1 MPLPRNVKSLGLVSF
16 FTDIASEMLYPIIPL
31 FIVGT
36 LGASPAILG
45 VIEGLA
51 DGLAS
56 SLKWVGGKLSDR
68 TGKRKPFVIVGY
80 SLSALSK
87 PIMGLAAVVAGP
99 AAWGIFLT
107 GRISDR
113 IGKAVRTAPR
123 DALIAD
129 SVPKEQRGAAF
140 GFHRAMDTCGA
151 IVGPLI
157 TLIVINRFPDLPLH
171 YLFFVAVIPGAVSV
185 LVAWKYVTEIRV
197 APKSE
202 KSQAVKHSYTARF
215 WWIVIAFAIF
225 SLGNS
230 SDSFL
235 LLRARELGLS
245 FSQVIFA
252 YSLYNLVG
260 ALLAWPLG
268 QLSDR
273 IGRVPLIV
281 TGWLIY
287 ALVYSIFA
295 FNQTSLVVWL
305 SMCGYGVYAALTE
318 GVIKAMVSDHIE
330 SAHRA
335 SALGIVAG
343 IGGVC
348 QVIASIVTG
357 LLWPQKVID
366 GQFSLA
372 FLVGAGCAGI
382 AVLVILGSTLAA
394 KKTVSS

>member
-16 FTDIASEMLYPIIPL
+16 FTDVASEMLYPIIPL

-56 SLKWVGGKLSDR
+56 SLKWVGGRLSDR
-68 TGKRKPFVIVGY
+68 TGKRKPFVIGGY

-99 AAWGIFLT
+99 AAWSIFLT

-113 IGKAVRTAPR
+113 VGKAVRTAPR

-129 SVPKEQRGAAF
+129 SVPQEQRGTAF
-140 GFHRAMDTCGA
+140 GFHRTMDTCGA

-171 YLFFVAVIPGAVSV
+171 YLFFVAIIPGMISV
-185 LVAWKYVTEIRV
+185 LIAMRYVTEIRV

-202 KSQAVKHSYTARF
+202 KVLAVKHSYSARF
-215 WWIVIAFAIF
+215 WWIVVAFAIF

-235 LLRARELGLS
+235 LLRAKELGLG

-295 FNQTSLVVWL
+295 FNQDSLVVWL
-305 SMCGYGVYAALTE
+305 SMCGYGLYVALTE
-318 GVIKAMVSDHIE
+318 GVIKAMVSDHVE

-343 IGGVC
+343 VGGVC

-357 LLWPQKVID
+357 LLWQQKIID

-382 AVLVILGSTLAA
+382 AVFVILGSTLAA

>member
-1 MPLPRNVKSLGLVSF
+1 MPLPRNVKSLGVVSF

-56 SLKWVGGKLSDR
+56 SLKWVGGRLSDR
-68 TGKRKPFVIVGY
+68 TGKRKPFVIGGY

-87 PIMGLAAVVAGP
+87 PMMGLAAVVAGP
-99 AAWGIFLT
+99 AAWAIFLT

-129 SVPKEQRGAAF
+129 SVSKDQRGAAF

-157 TLIVINRFPDLPLH
+157 TLVVINRFPDLPLH
-171 YLFFVAVIPGAVSV
+171 YLFFVAIIPGIISV
-185 LVAWKYVTEIRV
+185 LIAWKFVIEIR
-197 APKSE
+197 ATPKTE
-202 KSQAVKHSYTARF
+202 KLTGVKHTYSRQF

-225 SLGNS
+225 SFGNS

-235 LLRARELGLS
+235 ILRGRELGLT

-260 ALLAWPLG
+260 AMLAWPLG
-268 QLSDR
+268 KISDQ

-281 TGWLIY
+281 AGWLVY
-287 ALVYSIFA
+287 ATVYSILA
-295 FNQTSLVVWL
+295 FNQVPLVVWL

-318 GVIKAMVSDHIE
+318 GVIKAMVSDHVE

-343 IGGVC
+343 IGGIC
-348 QVIASIVTG
+348 QVTASIVTG
-357 LLWPQKVID
+357 LLWQQRFFE
-366 GQFSLA
+366 GRFLLALSLC
-372 FLVGAGCAGI
+372 AGCAI
-382 AVLVILGSTLAA
+382 LAAIVIVGSTLGA